1 MKGNSMNPYDIVI
14 ATFDDHIKAN
24 AAVHKLIDGGFNMK
38 NFSVVGK
45 GYHTEE
51 KIIGFY
57 NVGDRMKLWGKY
69 GAFWGGIWGLMF
81 GGVFLALP
89 VIGPVVVL
97 GHLAVLIVAAIEG
110 LVEGAVVVGALSA
123 LGAALF
129 NYGVPKD
136 SVIKYE
142 AAVKADGF
150 LVVGHGP
157 ADEMARARAVLQGSD
172 AKSLD
177 MHYAVSQVKVTDLVG
192 TAAT

>member
-1 MKGNSMNPYDIVI
+1 MNPYDIVI

>member
-1 MKGNSMNPYDIVI
+1 MSPYDIVI
-14 ATFDDHIKAN
+14 ATFDDHSKAD
-24 AAVHKLIDGGFNMK
+24 AAVRKLIDGGFDMK

-51 KIIGFY
+51 KVIGFY
-57 NVGDRMKLWGKY
+57 NTGDRMKLWGKY
-69 GAFWGGIWGLMF
+69 GAFWGGLWGLLF

-97 GHLAVLIVAAIEG
+97 GHLAVVVVSLIEG
-110 LVEGAVVVGALSA
+110 AVEGAVVVGSLTA

-142 AAVKADGF
+142 AAVKANGF
-150 LVVGHGP
+150 LVVAHGS
-157 ADEMARARAVLQGSD
+157 ADEMARAKAILQSAD
-172 AKSLD
+172 PTHLD
-177 MHYAVSQVKVTDLVG
+177 LHERIMPAVS
-192 TAAT
+192 A